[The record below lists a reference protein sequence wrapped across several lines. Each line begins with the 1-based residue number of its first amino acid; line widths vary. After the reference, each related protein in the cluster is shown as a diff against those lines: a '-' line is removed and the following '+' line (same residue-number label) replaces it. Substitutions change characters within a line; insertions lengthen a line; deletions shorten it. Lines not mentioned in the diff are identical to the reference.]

1 MTIVIDTK
9 QLAIDIA
16 KEMIKA
22 QQITHQNN
30 IIEYMP
36 KEIRGD
42 QLAGRLIG
50 KSANAM
56 KQRRVKGHYADGIH
70 YKKDGKIIVW
80 DKDALLRE
88 VELNYGSK
96 TLSSS

>member
-16 KEMIKA
+16 NELIKSH
-22 QQITHQNN
+22 QISHRDNVVLQ
-30 IIEYMP
+30 MP

-42 QLAGRLIG
+42 HLAGRLLG
-50 KSANAM
+50 KTANAM